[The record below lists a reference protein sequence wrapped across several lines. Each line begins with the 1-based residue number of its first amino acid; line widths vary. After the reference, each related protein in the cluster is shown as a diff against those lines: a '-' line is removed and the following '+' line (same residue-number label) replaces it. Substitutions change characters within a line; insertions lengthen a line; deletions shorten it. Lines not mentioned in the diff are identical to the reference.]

1 MMEVRGHLSLHKKRQ
16 ELASLRHLTD
26 ILIIAIVGGD
36 AASSLCGHDV
46 VLHRHWLNIGID

>member
-1 MMEVRGHLSLHKKRQ
+1 V
-16 ELASLRHLTD
+16 
-26 ILIIAIVGGD
+26 IITIVGGD